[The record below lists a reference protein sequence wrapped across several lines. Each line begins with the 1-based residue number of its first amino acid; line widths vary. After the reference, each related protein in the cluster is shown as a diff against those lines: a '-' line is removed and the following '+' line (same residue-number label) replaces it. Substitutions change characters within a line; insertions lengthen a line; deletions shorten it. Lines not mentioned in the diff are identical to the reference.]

1 MRRSVMSVCVAMA
14 ASMAFASFSGCSSTM
29 IAMKEKFGYAKREQ
43 LADKVAATR
52 DDQQE
57 AKQQFESAL
66 AEFIAVTGATDK
78 DLEAKYSKL
87 KKEYDRAESKADDV
101 RSRIKETDRVSDAL
115 FKEWQTELNQYS
127 DPNLRATS
135 ERQLADTQGRYGQ
148 LIGAMKTAASKMDP
162 VLGKFKDHVLFLKHN
177 LNAQAVAALSNN
189 VAGIQSDVSQLI
201 REMEASIAE
210 ADAFIGQMQQ

>member
-1 MRRSVMSVCVAMA
+1 MRRVL
-14 ASMAFASFSGCSSTM
+14 FASLGIAVVSLAMPMSGCSSTM
-29 IAMKEKFGYAKREQ
+29 IAVKEKFGYAKREQ

-78 DLEAKYSKL
+78 DLEAKYGKL
-87 KKEYDRAESKADDV
+87 KKEYDRAEGKADDV
-101 RSRIKETDRVSDAL
+101 RSRIKETDRVADAL

-127 DPNLRATS
+127 DANLRATS
-135 ERQLADTQGRYGQ
+135 ERQLADTQSRYGQ

-162 VLGKFKDHVLFLKHN
+162 VLGKFKDQVLFLKHN

-201 REMEASIAE
+201 REMETSIAE
-210 ADAFIGQMQQ
+210 ADAFISQMQQK

>member
-1 MRRSVMSVCVAMA
+1 MRCVLCLCLGIAIVSLGMPLG
-14 ASMAFASFSGCSSTM
+14 GCSSTM
-29 IAMKEKFGYAKREQ
+29 IAVKEKFGYAKREQ

-87 KKEYDRAESKADDV
+87 KKEYDRAEGKADDV
-101 RSRIKETDRVSDAL
+101 RSRIKETDRVADAL

-127 DPNLRATS
+127 DANLRATS
-135 ERQLADTQGRYGQ
+135 ERQLADTQSRYGQ

-162 VLGKFKDHVLFLKHN
+162 VLGKFKDQVLFLKHN

-201 REMEASIAE
+201 REMETSIAE
-210 ADAFIGQMQQ
+210 ADAFISQMQQK

>member
-1 MRRSVMSVCVAMA
+1 MRRVLCLCFGIAIVPLALPQG
-14 ASMAFASFSGCSSTM
+14 GCSSTM
-29 IAMKEKFGYAKREQ
+29 IAVKEKFGYAKREQ

-87 KKEYDRAESKADDV
+87 KKEYDRAEGKADDV
-101 RSRIKETDRVSDAL
+101 RSRIKETDRVADAL

-127 DPNLRATS
+127 DANLRATS
-135 ERQLADTQGRYGQ
+135 ERQLADTQSRYGQ

-162 VLGKFKDHVLFLKHN
+162 VLGKFKDQVLFLKHN

-201 REMEASIAE
+201 REMETSIAE
-210 ADAFIGQMQQ
+210 ADAFISQMQQK

>member
-1 MRRSVMSVCVAMA
+1 MRRVLFACLGIAVVSLAMP
-14 ASMAFASFSGCSSTM
+14 MSGCSSTM
-29 IAMKEKFGYAKREQ
+29 IAVKEKFGYAKREQ

-87 KKEYDRAESKADDV
+87 KKEYDRAEGKADDV
-101 RSRIKETDRVSDAL
+101 RSRIKETDRVADAL

-127 DPNLRATS
+127 DANLRATS
-135 ERQLADTQGRYGQ
+135 ERQLADTQSRYGQ

-162 VLGKFKDHVLFLKHN
+162 VLGKFKDQVLFLKHN

-201 REMEASIAE
+201 REMETSIAE
-210 ADAFIGQMQQ
+210 ADAFISQMQQK